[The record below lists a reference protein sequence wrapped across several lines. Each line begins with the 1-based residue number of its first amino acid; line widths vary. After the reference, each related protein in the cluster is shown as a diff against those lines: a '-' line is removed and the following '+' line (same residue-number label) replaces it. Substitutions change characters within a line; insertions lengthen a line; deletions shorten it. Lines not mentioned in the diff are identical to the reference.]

1 MVKTITIQIPDWM
14 DEEKLREAIIQAVS
28 LVTKELSIEEVRK
41 MLGIQP
47 EDLTEELEVEN
58 VEKIRERELAE
69 GRKMDLRVVIE
80 DFWAFSKGRLKG
92 GKWIPPNGRI
102 NA

>member
-14 DEEKLREAIIQAVS
+14 DEEKLRKAIIQAIS

-58 VEKIRERELAE
+58 VEKIRERE
-69 GRKMDLRVVIE
+69 
-80 DFWAFSKGRLKG
+80 KGRLK
-92 GKWIPPNGRI
+92 WLY
-102 NA
+102 